1 MSVTI
6 TKGTR
11 SVASASDVYACYRC
25 SCCANPVIARLTVES
40 IQSGS
45 TSKVFGVSESELQQQ
60 AQTEKEKLYAG
71 LTAFL
76 AEPKEDTF
84 PQGGVAGL
92 DEPCPFCGSLE
103 PWQSAETL
111 WKASASGPIEIRQSL
126 KDGYGW
132 AQKVLRARKEAAEKA
147 QSDPAVQQQN
157 RQRLQEIEEE
167 LAACDREKTSG
178 QAAKEAAS
186 LAEKAA
192 GLKKELDAMGLFSK
206 GKKQVKEELDQCEQA
221 LAGAQDK
228 QKGVSQQMD
237 IQAARLKREQAELTL
252 LDKAYEDRAV
262 YREGARHLAL
272 RLCEEQE
279 QPEAPVSLQ
288 ELPKVQRYA
297 VSQYET
303 KNREQLEQNIAQL
316 NETLQLARGQK
327 EEA

>member
-1 MSVTI
+1 MSYINTR
-6 TKGTR
+6 GTR
-11 SVASASDVYACYRC
+11 SVRSSSDIFACYCC
-25 SCCANPVIARLTVES
+25 SGCLNPVIAHLTVGS
-40 IQSGS
+40 VQSGS
-45 TSKVFGVSESELQQQ
+45 TSKLFGTSAEELQQQ
-60 AQTEKEKLYAG
+60 AATEKEKRYEG
-71 LTAFL
+71 LKAFL
-76 AEPKEDTF
+76 AEPKADTF
-84 PQGGVAGL
+84 PEEGVEGL
-92 DEPCPFCGSLE
+92 DAPCPFCGSLE

-279 QPEAPVSLQ
+279 QPEAPVSLRP
-288 ELPKVQRYA
+288 LPEIGRYS
-297 VSQYET
+297 VSEFE
-303 KNREQLEQNIAQL
+303 KENRESLAQTVNLL
-316 NETLQLARGQK
+316 NEAIRAAGIQ
-327 EEA
+327 EESK

>member
-40 IQSGS
+40 TQSGS

-84 PQGGVAGL
+84 PRGGVAGL
-92 DEPCPFCGSLE
+92 DEPCPFCGSQE
-103 PWQSAETL
+103 PWQRMDTL
-111 WKASASGPIEIRQSL
+111 WLSEAVGPIETRQSL

-147 QSDPAVQQQN
+147 KSDPAVQQQN

-178 QAAKEAAS
+178 QAAKELAAQ
-186 LAEKAA
+186 AEKEAA
-192 GLKKELDAMGLFSK
+192 LRRELDGMGLFSK
-206 GKKQVKEELDQCEQA
+206 GKKEVRAELEQCQQV
-221 LAGAQDK
+221 LAAAQDK
-228 QKGVSQQMD
+228 QKTVSQQMD
-237 IQAARLKREQAELTL
+237 ILSAKLNREKKELGL
-252 LDKAYEDRAV
+252 LDKPYRDRAM
-262 YREGARHLAL
+262 YSEGKRRFAL
-272 RLCEEQE
+272 RLCEGEE
-279 QPEAPVSLQ
+279 QPETAVSLRP
-288 ELPKVQRYA
+288 LPEIGRYS
-297 VSQYET
+297 VSEFE
-303 KNREQLEQNIAQL
+303 KENRESLAQTVNLL
-316 NETLQLARGQK
+316 NEAIRAAGIQ
-327 EEA
+327 EESK

>member
-40 IQSGS
+40 TQSGS
-45 TSKVFGVSESELQQQ
+45 TSKVFGISESELQQQ

-206 GKKQVKEELDQCEQA
+206 GKKEVRAELEQCQQV
-221 LAGAQDK
+221 LAAAQDK
-228 QKGVSQQMD
+228 QKTVSQQMD
-237 IQAARLKREQAELTL
+237 ILSAKLNREKKELGL
-252 LDKAYEDRAV
+252 LDKPYRDRAM
-262 YREGARHLAL
+262 YSEGKRRFAL
-272 RLCEEQE
+272 RLCEGEE
-279 QPEAPVSLQ
+279 QPETAVSLRP
-288 ELPKVQRYA
+288 LPEIGRYS
-297 VSQYET
+297 VSEFE
-303 KNREQLEQNIAQL
+303 KENRESLAQTVNLL
-316 NETLQLARGQK
+316 NEAIRAAGIQ
-327 EEA
+327 EESK

>member
-84 PQGGVAGL
+84 PRGGVAGL

-206 GKKQVKEELDQCEQA
+206 GKKEVRAELEQCQQV
-221 LAGAQDK
+221 LAAAQDK
-228 QKGVSQQMD
+228 QKTVSQQMD
-237 IQAARLKREQAELTL
+237 ILSAKLNREKKELGL
-252 LDKAYEDRAV
+252 LDKPYRDRAM
-262 YREGARHLAL
+262 YSEGKRRFAL
-272 RLCEEQE
+272 RLCEGEE
-279 QPEAPVSLQ
+279 QPETAVSLRP
-288 ELPKVQRYA
+288 LPEIGRYS
-297 VSQYET
+297 VSEFE
-303 KNREQLEQNIAQL
+303 KENRESLAQTVNLL
-316 NETLQLARGQK
+316 NEAIRAAGIQ
-327 EEA
+327 EESK

>member
-25 SCCANPVIARLTVES
+25 SCCVNPVIARLTVES
-40 IQSGS
+40 TQSGS

-84 PQGGVAGL
+84 PRGGVAGL

-192 GLKKELDAMGLFSK
+192 GLKKELDGMGLFGK
-206 GKKQVKEELDQCEQA
+206 GKKEVRAELEQCQQV
-221 LAGAQDK
+221 LAAAQDK
-228 QKGVSQQMD
+228 QKTVSQQMD
-237 IQAARLKREQAELTL
+237 ILSAKLNREKKELGL
-252 LDKAYEDRAV
+252 LDKPYRDRAM
-262 YREGARHLAL
+262 YSEGKRRFAL
-272 RLCEEQE
+272 RLCEGEE
-279 QPEAPVSLQ
+279 QPETAVSLRP
-288 ELPKVQRYA
+288 LPEIGRYS
-297 VSQYET
+297 VSEFE
-303 KNREQLEQNIAQL
+303 KENRESLAQTVNLL
-316 NETLQLARGQK
+316 NEAIRAAGIQ
-327 EEA
+327 EESK